1 MEKDRGF
8 SLSEKVFHKL
18 RDDILSGVYEENDEL
33 REMTIGKELGVSRT
47 PVREAFKKLEL
58 EGLVKTIRNKGTY
71 VTGISKEDIHD
82 IFIIR
87 SLSLIHI

>member
-1 MEKDRGF
+1 MEKDKGY

-18 RDDILSGVYEENDEL
+18 RNDILSGVYQENDEL

-58 EGLVKTIRNKGTY
+58 EGLVKTISNALEE
-71 VTGISKEDIHD
+71 KEREEFTRLKVIKARADAK
-82 IFIIR
+82 
-87 SLSLIHI
+87 

>member
-1 MEKDRGF
+1 MEKDKGY

-18 RDDILSGVYEENDEL
+18 RNDILSGVYQENDEL

-58 EGLVKTIRNKGTY
+58 EGLVKTISNALEEKEREEFTRLKVIKRMKQKG
-71 VTGISKEDIHD
+71 
-82 IFIIR
+82 
-87 SLSLIHI
+87 